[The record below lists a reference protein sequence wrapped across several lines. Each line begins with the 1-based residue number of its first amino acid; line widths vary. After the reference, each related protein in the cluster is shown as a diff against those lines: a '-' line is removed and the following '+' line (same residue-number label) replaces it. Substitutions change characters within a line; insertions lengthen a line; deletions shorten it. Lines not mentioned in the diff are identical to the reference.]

1 TSTCR
6 ANEELLLTRNSHLYR
21 PVDLAGEIA
30 GYGHEGIGSDARAE
44 ATARVL
50 IDEAEL
56 VQFDAQHAGQRRI
69 CRALALQ
76 GAVEVAA
83 PVFPV
88 GHTGAGLQRMVRI
101 ARRHEGFFHHHCAA
115 GKLRLHVPI
124 APFGGE
130 LRIRFTTVAEVL
142 DRLAGPFQRFEF
154 RPTGPA
160 DDDVAFRKGVGSPLY
175 QTVERIDHEGTALDL
190 HANALQRVLGDLL
203 VDGGN
208 R

>member
-1 TSTCR
+1 RQRARGSGTAARAAGTAVVDDHQIDRRHPAIRIQPCLDPALRTSTCR

-101 ARRHEGFFHHHCAA
+101 A
-115 GKLRLHVPI
+115 
-124 APFGGE
+124 
-130 LRIRFTTVAEVL
+130 
-142 DRLAGPFQRFEF
+142 
-154 RPTGPA
+154 
-160 DDDVAFRKGVGSPLY
+160 
-175 QTVERIDHEGTALDL
+175 
-190 HANALQRVLGDLL
+190 
-203 VDGGN
+203 
-208 R
+208 